1 MYAIHGNINH
11 QYTPNVSIYT
21 STMDP
26 MGNGTMGFSSL
37 PYAIG
42 ESQTAG
48 INRDPLK
55 PDSVTSSELSSAA
68 STRRHGA

>member
-1 MYAIHGNINH
+1 MLYMVTLTINIPPMLV
-11 QYTPNVSIYT
+11 YIPY
-21 STMDP
+21 MDP
-26 MGNGTMGFSSL
+26 MGYGTMGFSSL

-48 INRDPLK
+48 RNRDPLK
-55 PDSVTSSELSSAA
+55 QDSVTLSELSSAA